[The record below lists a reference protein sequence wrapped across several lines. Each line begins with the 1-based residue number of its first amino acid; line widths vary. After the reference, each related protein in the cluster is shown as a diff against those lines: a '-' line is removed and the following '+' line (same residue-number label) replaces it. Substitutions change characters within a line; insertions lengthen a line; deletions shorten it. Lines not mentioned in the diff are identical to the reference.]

1 MGHWR
6 LKPPETAFR
15 LRQPKTGGK
24 GGMLRIPA
32 RIAPSLP
39 RLKRCPPQETQEFT
53 AMPVAAENASGTM
66 VESSSAGATAIA
78 AKLILRRKKTVD
90 CDVRVAFEEGER
102 FFSFPFKKS
111 EKPCKGRYPKKHKE
125 LKLLDACKR
134 TSYVERTLFYH
145 TTSRKKGARKWA
157 CTRP

>member
-39 RLKRCPPQETQEFT
+39 PLKKDAHPKKRRKIGSLDFKTKLRIDPEHELEFT
-53 AMPVAAENASGTM
+53 AMPVAVENASGTM

-78 AKLILRRKKTVD
+78 AKLIPFLSHHSLNPIGS
-90 CDVRVAFEEGER
+90 CYIFAF
-102 FFSFPFKKS
+102 
-111 EKPCKGRYPKKHKE
+111 
-125 LKLLDACKR
+125 
-134 TSYVERTLFYH
+134 
-145 TTSRKKGARKWA
+145 
-157 CTRP
+157 

>member
-32 RIAPSLP
+32 RIAPSLS
-39 RLKRCPPQETQEFT
+39 RLSGCLAPEHELEVT

-66 VESSSAGATAIA
+66 VESSSAGAIAIA
-78 AKLILRRKKTVD
+78 AKLVPFLSHHSLNPIGS
-90 CDVRVAFEEGER
+90 CYIFAF
-102 FFSFPFKKS
+102 
-111 EKPCKGRYPKKHKE
+111 
-125 LKLLDACKR
+125 
-134 TSYVERTLFYH
+134 
-145 TTSRKKGARKWA
+145 
-157 CTRP
+157 